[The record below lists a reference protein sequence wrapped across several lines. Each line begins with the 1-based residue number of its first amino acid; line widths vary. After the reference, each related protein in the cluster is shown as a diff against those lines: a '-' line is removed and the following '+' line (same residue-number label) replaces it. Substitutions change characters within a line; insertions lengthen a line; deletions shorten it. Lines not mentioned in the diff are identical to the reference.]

1 MKLKPLLLP
10 ALISLLVGCGS
21 DNDSAN
27 NNQPPPQPKPPT
39 TEPPISSPNPQ
50 PGELLE
56 PGANGDIRQFGGAT
70 RLKQERT
77 QALKNSLS
85 DETVK
90 NIILFIGDGT
100 SDSEITSARNYAE
113 GAAGFFKVLDV
124 LPFTGSYTTYALDKS
139 GAIDYVTDSAASAT
153 AWASGV
159 KTYNNAL
166 GVDIYQKQH
175 ATILELAK
183 KAGFATGNVTTTEL
197 QDATPAALV
206 SHISSRKCYGPN
218 ETSKR

>member
-27 NNQPPPQPKPPT
+27 NNQPSPQPKPPT

-85 DETVK
+85 DKTVK
-90 NIILFIGDGT
+90 ILFCLLAMAPVIPRLPQPET
-100 SDSEITSARNYAE
+100 MPKALRVIL
-113 GAAGFFKVLDV
+113 KV
-124 LPFTGSYTTYALDKS
+124 
-139 GAIDYVTDSAASAT
+139 
-153 AWASGV
+153 
-159 KTYNNAL
+159 
-166 GVDIYQKQH
+166 
-175 ATILELAK
+175 
-183 KAGFATGNVTTTEL
+183 
-197 QDATPAALV
+197 
-206 SHISSRKCYGPN
+206 
-218 ETSKR
+218 